1 MKPLSITLVLFGL
14 LALIQ
19 PAHQLDLPGAL
30 LGIVVLFCAVS
41 TFRATQISSFL
52 KIFVGIFSTETIVF
66 GVAVL
71 AGRAGLWPAKAT
83 PNNYRCDFDGR
94 LGLMV

>member
-1 MKPLSITLVLFGL
+1 MKPLSITLVLFSL

-41 TFRATQISSFL
+41 TFRARLVVSSFL

-71 AGRAGLWPAKAT
+71 AGQSRALA
-83 PNNYRCDFDGR
+83 R
-94 LGLMV
+94 

>member
-1 MKPLSITLVLFGL
+1 MGAASRHVRPQDLEQGMKPLSITLVLFGL

-41 TFRATQISSFL
+41 TFRATQI
-52 KIFVGIFSTETIVF
+52 
-66 GVAVL
+66 
-71 AGRAGLWPAKAT
+71 
-83 PNNYRCDFDGR
+83 
-94 LGLMV
+94 

>member
-30 LGIVVLFCAVS
+30 LGIVVLLCAVT
-41 TFRATQISSFL
+41 TFRSTSNIKLPQDIRRH
-52 KIFVGIFSTETIVF
+52 IFDRDNCVWSRGAGGRSR
-66 GVAVL
+66 AL
-71 AGRAGLWPAKAT
+71 AR
-83 PNNYRCDFDGR
+83 
-94 LGLMV
+94 